1 MKSTPMRQ
9 ANLHHASLHH
19 ATLPLLL
26 TLLLLT
32 ACAGSQA
39 REAESAQQL
48 QQVRQLIADGQQQ
61 QGITALQQL
70 VQSYPANPEYRALL
84 KQQQDVQL
92 ANALREADQLKLLKR
107 WGEADAAYRRVL
119 ELDGQ
124 NQRALNGI
132 QQMRLESQHQ
142 ASMQRAQ
149 EMYEHNDSEGAQNL
163 ARAVLAEDA
172 AHSGARALFEQ
183 IERQR
188 LDKANNP
195 PQLRAAFKRPISIEF
210 KDVALKSVFEF
221 IAQAA
226 GINFTYDQEL
236 RSEQR
241 TSVFLRNTPISEAI
255 EVILASNQLGKKV
268 LNDNTLLI
276 YPLSRSQEY
285 QESFVRSFYLSN
297 GDAKKL
303 MAMIKTVVKTKDIYI
318 DEKLNTLVMRDSA
331 EAIRTA
337 EKLIVSQDMAEPEVV
352 LEVEVL
358 EINRRSLENIGI
370 RYPSSVSLGVQG
382 RDTVN
387 GTTTL
392 SPGKLT
398 VNELK
403 NFNSNLGVFSISDPV
418 LALNLLQQDTDTNL
432 LANPHIRVKNREK
445 AKIHVG
451 DRIPVLTSVANSTGF
466 VSQTVNYIEVGI
478 KLDVEPTIMLRD
490 EVSIKVGL
498 EVSNQTDRITSSSG
512 TVTYTIGTRN
522 ANTILRLKNGE
533 TQILAGLL
541 REDEQKVS
549 NGVPGLSKLP
559 LVGKLFKDRNNDKS
573 KKEIALLITPHIIN
587 NLTPADAI
595 YTTFSAGIDR
605 SSSNRAGR
613 SSEPANTVAQSAP
626 PARTAQEIQAERADA
641 DRAFAGSVMRPVDEI
656 ASPDSPR

>member
-1 MKSTPMRQ
+1 MKAVPYTRISVI
-9 ANLHHASLHH
+9 
-19 ATLPLLL
+19 LL
-26 TLLLLT
+26 
-32 ACAGSQA
+32 
-39 REAESAQQL
+39 
-48 QQVRQLIADGQQQ
+48 V
-61 QGITALQQL
+61 TALAACSSREMKPQETNLEYQHVKTL
-70 VQSYPANPEYRALL
+70 INAGKVEEGMERLQSLINSFPKNPEYRAYL
-84 KQQQDVQL
+84 KQQQDMQL
-92 ANALREADQLKLLKR
+92 AILLKEADQFRQHKR
-107 WGEADAAYRRVL
+107 WGEADIAYRRVL
-119 ELDGQ
+119 DMDEQ
-124 NQRALNGI
+124 NQRAQNGI
-132 QQMRLESQHQ
+132 QQMRI
-142 ASMQRAQ
+142 ASTHEAIMKRAQ
-149 EMYEHNDSEGAQNL
+149 DLLSNNDAEGAQNL

-172 AHSGARALFEQ
+172 SNTSARALFEQ
-183 IERQR
+183 IEQKRM
-188 LDKANNP
+188 DKLTNP
-195 PQLRAAFKRPISIEF
+195 PQIRSAFKRPISLEF
-210 KDVALKSVFEF
+210 KDVAIKSIFEF
-221 IAQAA
+221 ISQAA

-236 RSEQR
+236 RGDQR
-241 TSVFLRNTPISEAI
+241 TSVFLRNTPIEEAI
-255 EVILASNQLGKKV
+255 EVILTSNQLAKKV

-276 YPLSRSQEY
+276 YPQSRSQEY
-285 QESFVRSFYLSN
+285 QETFVRSFYLSN
-297 GDAKKL
+297 TDAKKL
-303 MAMIKTVVKTKDIYI
+303 MSMIKTVVKTKDIYV
-318 DEKLNTLVMRDSA
+318 DEKLNTLVMRDTA

-337 EKLIVSQDMAEPEVV
+337 EKLIISQDMAEPEVM
-352 LEVEVL
+352 LQVEVL

-370 RYPSSVSLGVQG
+370 RYPTSVGLGVQG

-478 KLDVEPTIMLRD
+478 KLDVEPTIMLKD

-498 EVSNQTDRITSSSG
+498 EVSNQTDRLTSSTG

-541 REDEQKVS
+541 RDDEQKIS

-559 LVGKLFKDRNNDKS
+559 FIGRLFSDRNNDHS

-587 NLTPADAI
+587 NLTPADAV
-595 YTTFSAGIDR
+595 YTTFPAGIDR
-605 SSSNRAGR
+605 SGGANRGGR
-613 SSEPANTVAQSAP
+613 PNVEINNNVAVQSAAP
-626 PARTAQEIQAERADA
+626 VKTPQEIQAERAES
-641 DRAFAGSVMRPVDEI
+641 DRSFAGSVMRPMDEI
-656 ASPDSPR
+656 SSPDNGTPR

>member
-1 MKSTPMRQ
+1 MKINPMRQ
-9 ANLHHASLHH
+9 AS
-19 ATLPLLL
+19 LPLLL
-26 TLLLLT
+26 TLLMT
-32 ACAGSQA
+32 ACAAQQA
-39 REAESAQQL
+39 REAESSQQF
-48 QQVRQLIADGQQQ
+48 QQARQLLADGQYA
-61 QGITALQQL
+61 QGMAALESL
-70 VQSYPANPEYRALL
+70 VQAYPANPEYRALL
-84 KQQQDVQL
+84 KQQQDVHL
-92 ANALREADQLKLLKR
+92 ASALREADQLKQLKR

-132 QQMRLESQHQ
+132 QQMRVESSHQ

-149 EMYEHNDSEGAQNL
+149 ELYEHNDSEGAQNL

-172 AHSGARALFEQ
+172 SNSSARALFEQ

-188 LDKANNP
+188 LDKVSNP

-241 TSVFLRNTPISEAI
+241 TSVFLRNTPINEAI
-255 EVILASNQLGKKV
+255 DVILASNQLGKKI

-285 QESFVRSFYLSN
+285 QETFVRSFYLAN

-352 LEVEVL
+352 LQVEVL

-370 RYPSSVSLGVQG
+370 RYPTSVSLGVQG

-478 KLDVEPTIMLRD
+478 KLDVEPTILLRD

-498 EVSNQTDRITSSSG
+498 EVSNQTDRLTSSSG

-605 SSSNRAGR
+605 SSNTRTGR
-613 SSEPANTVAQSAP
+613 SSEPASSVAQVAP
-626 PARTAQEIQAERADA
+626 PARSPQEIQAERADA

-656 ASPDSPR
+656 ASPDNPR

>member
-1 MKSTPMRQ
+1 MKAAPYKHIS
-9 ANLHHASLHH
+9 
-19 ATLPLLL
+19 L
-26 TLLLLT
+26 TLLVIALS
-32 ACAGSQA
+32 ACSSQ
-39 REAESAQQL
+39 EMKQQQSDL
-48 QQVRQLIADGQQQ
+48 EYQQVKTLINSGQVEEGMQR
-61 QGITALQQL
+61 LQTLMRSFPQ
-70 VQSYPANPEYRALL
+70 NPEYRAYF
-84 KQQQDVQL
+84 KQQQDMQL
-92 ANALREADQLKLLKR
+92 AILLKEADQLKYQKR
-107 WGEADAAYRRVL
+107 WGEADIAYRRVL
-119 ELDGQ
+119 DMDEQ
-124 NQRALNGI
+124 NQRAQNGI
-132 QQMRLESQHQ
+132 QQMRVASTHDAMMQQ
-142 ASMQRAQ
+142 AQTLFSN
-149 EMYEHNDSEGAQNL
+149 NDSEAAQQL

-172 AHSGARALFEQ
+172 SHTGARALFEQ
-183 IERQR
+183 IEQKRM
-188 LDKANNP
+188 DKLTNP
-195 PQLRAAFKRPISIEF
+195 PHIRSAFKRPISLEF
-210 KDVALKSVFEF
+210 KDVTIKSIFEF
-221 IAQAA
+221 ISQAA

-236 RSEQR
+236 RGDQR
-241 TSVFLRNTPISEAI
+241 TSVFLRNTPIEEAI
-255 EVILASNQLGKKV
+255 EVILTSNQLAKKV

-285 QESFVRSFYLSN
+285 QETFVRSFYLSN
-297 GDAKKL
+297 TDAKKL
-303 MAMIKTVVKTKDIYI
+303 MSMIKTVVKTKDIYI
-318 DEKLNTLVMRDSA
+318 DEKLNTLVMRDTA

-337 EKLIVSQDMAEPEVV
+337 EKLIISQDMAEPEVV
-352 LEVEVL
+352 LQVEVL

-370 RYPSSVSLGVQG
+370 RYPTSVSLGVQG

-478 KLDVEPTIMLRD
+478 KLDVEPTILLKD

-498 EVSNQTDRITSSSG
+498 EVSNQTDRLTSSTG

-541 REDEQKVS
+541 RDDEQRIS

-559 LVGKLFKDRNNDKS
+559 LIGRLFNDRNNDHS

-595 YTTFSAGIDR
+595 YTAFPAGVDR
-605 SSSNRAGR
+605 SSGANRNGR
-613 SSEPANTVAQSAP
+613 PNVEINNNVAVQSP
-626 PARTAQEIQAERADA
+626 PVKTPQEIQAERAES
-641 DRAFAGSVMRPVDEI
+641 DRSFAGSVMRPMDEI
-656 ASPDSPR
+656 SSPDNGTPR